1 MGDNIPVANIGN
13 DFLPSQSNLGG
24 GLRRRQRI
32 FYMFSLPRFFRF
44 TLKTFFTLCG
54 RKSCVRP

>member
-13 DFLPSQSNLGG
+13 DFRPSQSNLGG

-32 FYMFSLPRFFRF
+32 FYMFSLPRFFCF
-44 TLKTFFTLCG
+44 TLKT
-54 RKSCVRP
+54 